1 MSEVN
6 VYLHS
11 PYCGQT
17 AALKFVC
24 KETADRDTC
33 SLSTLN
39 FHLKTCV
46 LCKQKR

>member
-1 MSEVN
+1 MSELN

-11 PYCGQT
+11 PYCAQT
-17 AALKFVC
+17 AALEFVC
-24 KETADRDTC
+24 KKVADKVDTC

-46 LCKQKR
+46 LC